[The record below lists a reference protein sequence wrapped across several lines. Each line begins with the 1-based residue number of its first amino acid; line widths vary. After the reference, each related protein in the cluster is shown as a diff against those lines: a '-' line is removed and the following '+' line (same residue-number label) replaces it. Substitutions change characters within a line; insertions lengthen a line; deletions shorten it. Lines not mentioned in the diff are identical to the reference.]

1 MKAEKNFFV
10 AFSYKLILLV
20 LTGSMSLLDVN
31 IEIMTIYSL
40 IVYSILIIIYYR
52 KEKRFFSEY
61 MVVLLFMIL
70 FHSGQTI
77 VHLFDAGRYLPV
89 FRTYPERVI
98 LNGIVYSLLC
108 IQIFDAAFCAYEP
121 GVRKKIKYKKLFSR
135 S

>member
-89 FRTYPERVI
+89 FAHTR
-98 LNGIVYSLLC
+98 N
-108 IQIFDAAFCAYEP
+108 A
-121 GVRKKIKYKKLFSR
+121 
-135 S
+135 